1 MMCAAWAF
9 FANLA
14 ASEARTPLTRA
25 LQSVSS
31 AYTHD
36 GCLCRESWT
45 YEGSVCEE
53 WCCNPDGD
61 SGGPWCFVENST
73 CEGYVWGYCSEVTS
87 TTSRTTATSTSGTN
101 TTSTTATITS
111 TTVTFTTSATS
122 TTTIATATSTST
134 RSVTSSVTATTSS
147 TSGSSTSISSTASAT
162 STTGATSTLSA
173 TDTMATSTS
182 VSANASMST
191 TTSTTCFATST
202 STGTN
207 RSEVTTATATTSFYI
222 STTSTN
228 SISTT
233 TRILATSPQSM
244 YTVGGC
250 LCRESWSY
258 LGKECTSSCCNPDDD
273 PFGEWCMVE
282 GRACSGKTRGYCY
295 PSVPSLT
302 PTLTSTRSATTPADI
317 ATVPP
322 PEGAAP
328 DAGIPS
334 LALASSILS
343 IAGCCGFWIIY
354 CVVSTYRKG
363 KQIMPSD
370 SYEADFVGVA
380 VPAEASKDV
389 PGHSEVRG
397 SHLADAAEV
406 DDAKAKRRV
415 RPANAQFS
423 GQVLAGRP
431 HCSAQPSSRSEADD
445 AGRLSPRSERGGQ
458 TDDHADAGEA
468 AQAETVR
475 QSGAELAEG

>member
-1 MMCAAWAF
+1 MAAFAERAGPMKAAF
-9 FANLA
+9 VRSGA
-14 ASEARTPLTRA
+14 AIRTA
-25 LQSVSS
+25 
-31 AYTHD
+31 
-36 GCLCRESWT
+36 
-45 YEGSVCEE
+45 
-53 WCCNPDGD
+53 
-61 SGGPWCFVENST
+61 
-73 CEGYVWGYCSEVTS
+73 
-87 TTSRTTATSTSGTN
+87 
-101 TTSTTATITS
+101 
-111 TTVTFTTSATS
+111 
-122 TTTIATATSTST
+122 
-134 RSVTSSVTATTSS
+134 
-147 TSGSSTSISSTASAT
+147 
-162 STTGATSTLSA
+162 
-173 TDTMATSTS
+173 
-182 VSANASMST
+182 
-191 TTSTTCFATST
+191 
-202 STGTN
+202 
-207 RSEVTTATATTSFYI
+207 
-222 STTSTN
+222 
-228 SISTT
+228 
-233 TRILATSPQSM
+233 ILADLGAS
-244 YTVGGC
+244 
-250 LCRESWSY
+250 ESWSY

-295 PSVPSLT
+295 PS
-302 PTLTSTRSATTPADI
+302 
-317 ATVPP
+317 VPP

-415 RPANAQFS
+415 RPAN
-423 GQVLAGRP
+423 VLAGRP

>member
-1 MMCAAWAF
+1 MPGSTARSARVLQKSQGAMKLFAALDLPSPWKRQGWCLYRCLPAP
-9 FANLA
+9 A
-14 ASEARTPLTRA
+14 AKVAGFDFDKTL
-25 LQSVSS
+25 
-31 AYTHD
+31 HF
-36 GCLCRESWT
+36 
-45 YEGSVCEE
+45 
-53 WCCNPDGD
+53 
-61 SGGPWCFVENST
+61 GG
-73 CEGYVWGYCSEVTS
+73 
-87 TTSRTTATSTSGTN
+87 TAWKL
-101 TTSTTATITS
+101 
-111 TTVTFTTSATS
+111 
-122 TTTIATATSTST
+122 
-134 RSVTSSVTATTSS
+134 SSVHIPEKLKRLQQD
-147 TSGSSTSISSTASAT
+147 G
-162 STTGATSTLSA
+162 
-173 TDTMATSTS
+173 
-182 VSANASMST
+182 
-191 TTSTTCFATST
+191 
-202 STGTN
+202 
-207 RSEVTTATATTSFYI
+207 
-222 STTSTN
+222 
-228 SISTT
+228 
-233 TRILATSPQSM
+233 
-244 YTVGGC
+244 YTVVIFSNQHGPGRQRT
-250 LCRESWSY
+250 LEGMR
-258 LGKECTSSCCNPDDD
+258 KEVEDIVRRFEDFRAFCGMELHMFVAVARGDIDD
-273 PFGEWCMVE
+273 PFRKPNTGMWDLMSSLCSSPKVRHSFYVGNSA
-282 GRACSGKTRGYCY
+282 GRLGDDSAVDRGFAKRLGMTFY
-295 PSVPSLT
+295 SED
-302 PTLTSTRSATTPADI
+302 TTA
-317 ATVPP
+317 VPP

-354 CVVSTYRKG
+354 CAVSTYRKG